1 MQVGT
6 GQGPYLRSLELLGKS
21 SVTTKS
27 KNKKKVK
34 CDRPTNATTDG
45 ETSVTRDKKKEQ
57 KAVVVM
63 RINLFITVFPVISAQ
78 GAFEIEMKYCHF
90 QPAISAP

>member
-6 GQGPYLRSLELLGKS
+6 GQGLYLRSLELLGKS

-27 KNKKKVK
+27 KNKKNVK

-57 KAVVVM
+57 KKAVVVM
-63 RINLFITVFPVISAQ
+63 RINLFINSSLVTKRVKFR
-78 GAFEIEMKYCHF
+78 K
-90 QPAISAP
+90 